1 MKSAIVG
8 LKYTGKSTIFNILT
22 RGQGPA
28 QPSGRQE
35 VVQGVAPIPD
45 PRLDRLAAL
54 YQPHKTTPATAQYVD
69 LPGVEADELKESAFL
84 GSLRP
89 AEALV
94 HVVRAFDSPVVPHP
108 LGSVDPARDALN
120 MEHELIFADLFQAE
134 KRLERLEKDLK
145 KIKNKELE
153 AEHALLVRLRGHLEE
168 ERPLRE
174 LTLAA
179 EDERLVRG
187 FTFLSQKPLLVV
199 ANLDEADVAHLGDVA
214 AHCGLGD
221 WGGRP
226 AVVVTGVCG
235 KIEAELAGLAPEEAR
250 EFMAELGIAEPGT
263 ARLLRENY
271 RLLGLISFFTVGKD
285 EVRAWTIPQGLNA
298 QRAAGVIHTDLEKGF
313 IRAEVCRQEDLVA
326 LGSMPAVREKGLLRL
341 EGKEYIVADGDV
353 FHVRFNI

>member
-1 MKSAIVG
+1 M
-8 LKYTGKSTIFNILT
+8 
-22 RGQGPA
+22 
-28 QPSGRQE
+28 
-35 VVQGVAPIPD
+35 
-45 PRLDRLAAL
+45 
-54 YQPHKTTPATAQYVD
+54 
-69 LPGVEADELKESAFL
+69 
-84 GSLRP
+84 
-89 AEALV
+89 
-94 HVVRAFDSPVVPHP
+94 
-108 LGSVDPARDALN
+108 
-120 MEHELIFADLFQAE
+120 
-134 KRLERLEKDLK
+134 
-145 KIKNKELE
+145 
-153 AEHALLVRLRGHLEE
+153 
-168 ERPLRE
+168 
-174 LTLAA
+174 
-179 EDERLVRG
+179 
-187 FTFLSQKPLLVV
+187 

-326 LGSMPAVREKGLLRL
+326 LGSMPRCAKRGCSGSREGVHRGGRRRLPRALQHINRIRTARRREPNGLPNVQYGDPNRRSPGAAPARAVRGTAETFPAGA
-341 EGKEYIVADGDV
+341 IQS
-353 FHVRFNI
+353 VRRGQRRTS

>member
-1 MKSAIVG
+1 
-8 LKYTGKSTIFNILT
+8 
-22 RGQGPA
+22 
-28 QPSGRQE
+28 
-35 VVQGVAPIPD
+35 
-45 PRLDRLAAL
+45 
-54 YQPHKTTPATAQYVD
+54 
-69 LPGVEADELKESAFL
+69 
-84 GSLRP
+84 
-89 AEALV
+89 
-94 HVVRAFDSPVVPHP
+94 
-108 LGSVDPARDALN
+108 
-120 MEHELIFADLFQAE
+120 
-134 KRLERLEKDLK
+134 
-145 KIKNKELE
+145 
-153 AEHALLVRLRGHLEE
+153 
-168 ERPLRE
+168 
-174 LTLAA
+174 
-179 EDERLVRG
+179 
-187 FTFLSQKPLLVV
+187 V